1 MAYFAGNC
9 TYRYEA
15 GWSLSYRCGWA
26 SDGQIACAGND
37 PDKTNCGGSASCSST
52 YFAANLCGASSSTPR
67 RTINLTNA
75 PGYHI
80 YHKFLTRA
88 CECLTPTNTS
98 LCFNGY
104 FIFGGASIVNNATNA
119 RLTMTCLVLANNSW
133 ISSPL
138 DTRNMYQGSCY
149 LFNVKCYHSY
159 LDNSLFSALGSTNS
173 FWTNKCQPCL

>member
-1 MAYFAGNC
+1 MAYLAGSC
-9 TYRYEA
+9 TYTYEA

-26 SDGQIACAGND
+26 SAGQIAAAGND
-37 PDKTNCGGSASCSST
+37 TNKAGCGGGAACNST
-52 YFAANLCGASSSTPR
+52 YTATNLCGDSNSTPR

-75 PGYHI
+75 VGYHI
-80 YHKFLTRA
+80 YHKFLTGP

-104 FIFGGASIVNNATNA
+104 FIFGGASIVNNATGT
-119 RLTMTCLVLANNSW
+119 RLSMTCLVLAGSSW

-138 DTRNMYQGSCY
+138 NTTNMYQGSCY
-149 LFNVKCYHSY
+149 LFNVKCYNAY

-173 FWTNKCQPCL
+173 FWTNTCQPCL